1 MDTNSPSPVPAAG
14 DLRGRFLLP
23 AAGVRGVYVRLA
35 GSWRELLSHAA
46 YPSGA
51 TALLGEAVAAAAL
64 FTSHVKVDGRLS
76 VQLRASGPLRSLF
89 AECTAAGTVRGIA
102 RLEDGADAPRAP
114 SQLGEDALLAVTV
127 ENPGLDP
134 REPLR
139 YQSLVALGG
148 AESLAEAFEDYF
160 RQSEQL
166 PTRLLLA
173 ADGEHAAGL
182 MLQKLPGE
190 EGDADAWNRVGA
202 LFETLGEAELLATPP
217 RLLVHRLFH
226 EEDPQLLEEHAV
238 AFGCSCSV
246 ERVEGMLRSLGEE
259 EFRAAAAATGQVD
272 VRCEFCGREYHFP
285 LDRIGVL
292 FGSPAQPNAPAPER
306 LQ

>member
-1 MDTNSPSPVPAAG
+1 MDTNSPSQDPAVD

-23 AAGVRGVYVRLA
+23 GAGVRGVYVRLS
-35 GSWRELLSHAA
+35 GSWRELLSHAS
-46 YPSGA
+46 YPAGA
-51 TALLGEAVAAAAL
+51 TALLGESVAAATL
-64 FTSHVKVDGRLS
+64 FTGHVKVDGRLS
-76 VQLRASGPLRSLF
+76 IQLRAGGALRSLF
-89 AECTAAGTVRGIA
+89 AECTAAGTVRGIV

-114 SQLGEDALLAVTV
+114 SQLGDEALLAVTI

-139 YQSLVALGG
+139 YQSLVSLGG
-148 AESLAEAFEDYF
+148 AASLAEAFEDYF

-190 EGDADAWNRVGA
+190 ESDADAWARTGA
-202 LFETLGEAELLATPP
+202 LFDTLGEAELLATPP

-226 EEDPQLLEEHAV
+226 EEQPELLEERAIG
-238 AFGCSCSV
+238 FGCSCSV

-259 EFRAAAAATGQVD
+259 EFRAAAQATGQVD

-285 LDRIGVL
+285 LHQAQDL
-292 FGSPAQPNAPAPER
+292 FAGTAEPNTPAPDR

>member
-1 MDTNSPSPVPAAG
+1 MDTTTPSPESPA
-14 DLRGRFLLP
+14 DDRCGRFLLP
-23 AAGVRGVYVRLA
+23 HAGIRGVYVRLT
-35 GSWRELLSHAA
+35 GSWREQLSHAD
-46 YPSGA
+46 YPPGA
-51 TALLGEAVAAAAL
+51 QALLGESVAAASL

-76 VQLRASGPLRSLF
+76 IQLRAEGPLRSLF
-89 AECTAAGTVRGIA
+89 AECTAAGTVRGIV

-114 SQLGEDALLAVTV
+114 SQLGDGALLAVTI

-134 REPLR
+134 REPQR

-148 AESLAEAFEDYF
+148 AGSLAEAFEDYF

-166 PTRLLLA
+166 PTRLLLV
-173 ADGEHAAGL
+173 ADGDCAAGL

-190 EGDADAWNRVGA
+190 ERDVDGWARAGA
-202 LFETLGEAELLATPP
+202 LFDTLGEAELLATPSQ
-217 RLLVHRLFH
+217 LLVHRLFH
-226 EEDPQLLEEHAV
+226 EERPELVEEHAV
-238 AFGCSCSV
+238 TFGCSCSL

-259 EFRAAAAATGQVD
+259 EFRAAAEATGQVD
-272 VRCEFCGREYHFP
+272 VRCEFCGRGYHFP

-292 FGSPAQPNAPAPER
+292 FEAPAQPNAPAPDR